1 MDRLIWE
8 QRPTLRNPI
17 ALMAFEGWGDA
28 GESSSMAVRHL
39 IDEFDAERLAIIDS
53 DDFFDFQVRRP
64 EIELDH
70 EGTRDVRWPDCEVWA
85 VRPFGS
91 ERDLVIITGHE
102 PHTRWKAFCRDVV
115 TVLDTLG
122 VGIAVTMGAFIGQV
136 PHTLPVPLVGSSSR
150 PDLLERHS
158 LFTSGYEGPTGIV
171 GVLHDALSRS
181 GLPTASLW
189 AAVPGYA
196 SQLPSPRAAFAVL
209 DRLCTMMGTPAPV
222 SAIAEQIADYDAQVD
237 ALIADDDDLV
247 TYVRRLESI
256 VDEISDDDA
265 GAEPAIDDD
274 DPGQLAAEVEQ
285 FLREHDGDG

>member
-171 GVLHDALSRS
+171 GVLNAVLNDAGFETLSV
-181 GLPTASLW
+181 W
-189 AAVPGYA
+189 AAVPHYLSNQEYPPGGLALLDKVLEIMELRVDTSELTIA
-196 SQLPSPRAAFAVL
+196 S
-209 DRLCTMMGTPAPV
+209 
-222 SAIAEQIADYDAQVD
+222 AEFRQHVDD
-237 ALIADDDDLV
+237 ALADSEIID
-247 TYVRRLESI
+247 YVQELESHTLTGDDS
-256 VDEISDDDA
+256 VDPAELLVEEI
-265 GAEPAIDDD
+265 ER
-274 DPGQLAAEVEQ
+274 
-285 FLREHDGDG
+285 FLEDG

>member
-1 MDRLIWE
+1 M
-8 QRPTLRNPI
+8 
-17 ALMAFEGWGDA
+17 AL
-28 GESSSMAVRHL
+28 RHL
-39 IDEFDAERLAIIDS
+39 IDEFDADRLALIDC
-53 DDFFDFQVRRP
+53 DEFFDFQVRRP

-102 PHTRWKAFCRDVV
+102 PHTRWKMFCRDVV

-171 GVLHDALSRS
+171 GVLNAVLNEAGFETLSV
-181 GLPTASLW
+181 W
-189 AAVPGYA
+189 AAVPHYLSNQEYPPGGLALLDKVLEILELRVDTSELTIA
-196 SQLPSPRAAFAVL
+196 S
-209 DRLCTMMGTPAPV
+209 
-222 SAIAEQIADYDAQVD
+222 AEFRQQVD
-237 ALIADDDDLV
+237 DALADSEIID
-247 TYVRRLESI
+247 YVQELESHSLTGDDS
-256 VDEISDDDA
+256 VDPAELLVEEI
-265 GAEPAIDDD
+265 ER
-274 DPGQLAAEVEQ
+274 
-285 FLREHDGDG
+285 FLEDG

>member
-17 ALMAFEGWGDA
+17 ALIAFEGWGDA

-39 IDEFDAERLAIIDS
+39 IDEFEADRLALIDS

-102 PHTRWKAFCRDVV
+102 PHTRWKMFCRDVV

-171 GVLHDALSRS
+171 GVLNAVLNDAGFETLSV
-181 GLPTASLW
+181 W
-189 AAVPGYA
+189 AAVPHYLSNQEYPPGGLALLDKVLEILELRVDTSELTIA
-196 SQLPSPRAAFAVL
+196 S
-209 DRLCTMMGTPAPV
+209 
-222 SAIAEQIADYDAQVD
+222 AEFRQQVD
-237 ALIADDDDLV
+237 DALADSEIID
-247 TYVRRLESI
+247 YVQELESHSLTGDDS
-256 VDEISDDDA
+256 VDPAELLVEEI
-265 GAEPAIDDD
+265 ER
-274 DPGQLAAEVEQ
+274 
-285 FLREHDGDG
+285 FLEDG

>member
-1 MDRLIWE
+1 
-8 QRPTLRNPI
+8 
-17 ALMAFEGWGDA
+17 
-28 GESSSMAVRHL
+28 MAVRHL
-39 IDEFDAERLAIIDS
+39 IDEFDAERLAVIDS

-171 GVLHDALSRS
+171 GVLNSVLNDAGFETLSV
-181 GLPTASLW
+181 W
-189 AAVPGYA
+189 AAVPHYLSNQEYPPGGLALLDKVLEIMELRVDTSELTIA
-196 SQLPSPRAAFAVL
+196 S
-209 DRLCTMMGTPAPV
+209 
-222 SAIAEQIADYDAQVD
+222 AEFRQQVD
-237 ALIADDDDLV
+237 DALADSEIID
-247 TYVRRLESI
+247 YVQELESHSLTGDDS
-256 VDEISDDDA
+256 VDPAELLVEEI
-265 GAEPAIDDD
+265 ER
-274 DPGQLAAEVEQ
+274 
-285 FLREHDGDG
+285 FLEDG

>member
-8 QRPTLRNPI
+8 HRPTLRNPI

-171 GVLHDALSRS
+171 GVLNAVLNDAGFETLSV
-181 GLPTASLW
+181 W
-189 AAVPGYA
+189 AAVPHYLSNQEYPPGGLA
-196 SQLPSPRAAFAVL
+196 LLDKVLEIMELRVDTSELTIAA
-209 DRLCTMMGTPAPV
+209 
-222 SAIAEQIADYDAQVD
+222 AEFRQQVD
-237 ALIADDDDLV
+237 DALADSEIID
-247 TYVRRLESI
+247 YVQELESHSLTGDDS
-256 VDEISDDDA
+256 VDPAELLVEEI
-265 GAEPAIDDD
+265 ER
-274 DPGQLAAEVEQ
+274 
-285 FLREHDGDG
+285 FLEDG

>member
-39 IDEFDAERLAIIDS
+39 IDEFDAERLAIIDC

-91 ERDLVIITGHE
+91 ERDLVIVTGHE

-171 GVLHDALSRS
+171 GVLNSVLNDAGFETLSV
-181 GLPTASLW
+181 W
-189 AAVPGYA
+189 AAVPHYLSNQEYPPGGLA
-196 SQLPSPRAAFAVL
+196 LLDKVLEIMDLRVDTSELTIAA
-209 DRLCTMMGTPAPV
+209 
-222 SAIAEQIADYDAQVD
+222 AEFRQQVD
-237 ALIADDDDLV
+237 DALADSEIID
-247 TYVRRLESI
+247 YVQELESHSLTGDDS
-256 VDEISDDDA
+256 VDPAELLVEEI
-265 GAEPAIDDD
+265 ER
-274 DPGQLAAEVEQ
+274 
-285 FLREHDGDG
+285 FLEDG

>member
-8 QRPTLRNPI
+8 QRPTLRDPI
-17 ALMAFEGWGDA
+17 ALLAFEGWGDA
-28 GESSSMAVRHL
+28 GESSSMAVRYL
-39 IDEFDAERLAIIDS
+39 IDEFDADRLARIDS

-70 EGTRDVRWPDCEVWA
+70 EGTREVLWPDCEVWA
-85 VRPFGS
+85 VRPFGA

-102 PHTRWKAFCRDVV
+102 PHTRWKAFSRDIV

-171 GVLHDALSRS
+171 GVLNSVLNAAGFETLSV
-181 GLPTASLW
+181 W
-189 AAVPGYA
+189 AAVPHYLSNQEYPPGGLALLDKVLEILDLSLDTSELTMA
-196 SQLPSPRAAFAVL
+196 S
-209 DRLCTMMGTPAPV
+209 
-222 SAIAEQIADYDAQVD
+222 AEFRQQVD
-237 ALIADDDDLV
+237 DALADSEIID
-247 TYVRRLESI
+247 YVQELESHSLTGDDT
-256 VDEISDDDA
+256 VDPAELLVEEI
-265 GAEPAIDDD
+265 ER
-274 DPGQLAAEVEQ
+274 
-285 FLREHDGDG
+285 FLEDG

>member
-8 QRPTLRNPI
+8 QRPNLRDPI
-17 ALMAFEGWGDA
+17 AILAFEGWGDA

-39 IDEFDAERLAIIDS
+39 IDEFEADRLAVIDS

-64 EIELDH
+64 DIELDH
-70 EGTRDVRWPDCEVWA
+70 EGTRAVVWPETEIWA

-91 ERDLVIITGHE
+91 ERDLVLITGHE

-122 VGIAVTMGAFIGQV
+122 VSIAVTMGAFVGQV

-171 GVLHDALSRS
+171 GVLNSFLNDS
-181 GLPTASLW
+181 GYETVSVW
-189 AAVPGYA
+189 AAVPHYLSNQEYPPGGLALLEKVLEIMDLRIDVSELTIA
-196 SQLPSPRAAFAVL
+196 S
-209 DRLCTMMGTPAPV
+209 
-222 SAIAEQIADYDAQVD
+222 ADFRQQVD
-237 ALIADDDDLV
+237 DALADSEIVD
-247 TYVRRLESI
+247 YVQELESH
-256 VDEISDDDA
+256 SLTGDDA
-265 GAEPAIDDD
+265 VDPAE
-274 DPGQLAAEVEQ
+274 LLVEEIER
-285 FLREHDGDG
+285 FLEDG

>member
-70 EGTRDVRWPDCEVWA
+70 EGTREVRWPDCEVWA

-91 ERDLVIITGHE
+91 DRDLVIITGHE

-171 GVLHDALSRS
+171 GVLNSVLNAAGFETLSV
-181 GLPTASLW
+181 W
-189 AAVPGYA
+189 AAVPHYLSNQEYPPGGLA
-196 SQLPSPRAAFAVL
+196 LLDKVL
-209 DRLCTMMGTPAPV
+209 EIMEL
-222 SAIAEQIADYDAQVD
+222 QVD
-237 ALIADDDDLV
+237 TSELTIASAEFRQQVDDALADSEIID
-247 TYVRRLESI
+247 YVQELESHSLTGDDS
-256 VDEISDDDA
+256 VDPAELLVEEI
-265 GAEPAIDDD
+265 ER
-274 DPGQLAAEVEQ
+274 
-285 FLREHDGDG
+285 FLEDG

>member
-8 QRPTLRNPI
+8 QRPSLRNPI

-39 IDEFDAERLAIIDS
+39 IDEFDAERLAVIDS

-70 EGTRDVRWPDCEVWA
+70 EGTREVLWPDCEVWA

-91 ERDLVIITGHE
+91 DRDLVIITGHE

-171 GVLHDALSRS
+171 GVLNSVLNAAGFETLSV
-181 GLPTASLW
+181 W
-189 AAVPGYA
+189 AAVPHYLSNQEYPPGGLA
-196 SQLPSPRAAFAVL
+196 LLDKVL
-209 DRLCTMMGTPAPV
+209 EIMEL
-222 SAIAEQIADYDAQVD
+222 QVD
-237 ALIADDDDLV
+237 TSELTIASAEFRQQVDDALADSEIID
-247 TYVRRLESI
+247 YVQELESHSLTGDDT
-256 VDEISDDDA
+256 VDPAELLVEEI
-265 GAEPAIDDD
+265 ER
-274 DPGQLAAEVEQ
+274 
-285 FLREHDGDG
+285 FLEDG

>member
-8 QRPTLRNPI
+8 QRPTPRNPI

-70 EGTRDVRWPDCEVWA
+70 EGTREVRWPDCEVWA

-91 ERDLVIITGHE
+91 ERDLVIVTGHE

-171 GVLHDALSRS
+171 GVLNSVLNDAGFETLSV
-181 GLPTASLW
+181 W
-189 AAVPGYA
+189 AAVPHYLSNQEYPPGGLALLDKVLEVMELRVDTSELTIA
-196 SQLPSPRAAFAVL
+196 S
-209 DRLCTMMGTPAPV
+209 
-222 SAIAEQIADYDAQVD
+222 AEFRQQVD
-237 ALIADDDDLV
+237 DALADSEIID
-247 TYVRRLESI
+247 YVQELESHSLTGDDS
-256 VDEISDDDA
+256 VDPAELLVEEI
-265 GAEPAIDDD
+265 ER
-274 DPGQLAAEVEQ
+274 
-285 FLREHDGDG
+285 FLEDG

>member
-1 MDRLIWE
+1 MDRVIWE

-17 ALMAFEGWGDA
+17 ALLAFEGWGDA

-85 VRPFGS
+85 VQPFGS

-171 GVLHDALSRS
+171 GVLNSVLNDAGFETLSV
-181 GLPTASLW
+181 W
-189 AAVPGYA
+189 AAVPHYLSNQEYPPGGLALLDKVLEIMELRVDTSELTIA
-196 SQLPSPRAAFAVL
+196 S
-209 DRLCTMMGTPAPV
+209 
-222 SAIAEQIADYDAQVD
+222 AEFRQQVD
-237 ALIADDDDLV
+237 DALADSEIID
-247 TYVRRLESI
+247 YVQELESHSLTGDDS
-256 VDEISDDDA
+256 VDPAELLVEEI
-265 GAEPAIDDD
+265 ER
-274 DPGQLAAEVEQ
+274 
-285 FLREHDGDG
+285 FLEDG